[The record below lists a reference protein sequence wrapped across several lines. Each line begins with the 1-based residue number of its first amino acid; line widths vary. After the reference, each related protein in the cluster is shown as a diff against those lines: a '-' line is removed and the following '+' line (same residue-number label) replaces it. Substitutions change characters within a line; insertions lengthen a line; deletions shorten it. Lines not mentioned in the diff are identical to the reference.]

1 MDEQTIHTQPLEAR
15 ALHPFRWSGD
25 AGIARGETEQ
35 VLEAARQSSDGD
47 RVIAT
52 VLFTDIVD
60 ATAKL
65 ATLGDRKWHALLD
78 LHHALVRRALMS
90 FRGREIDTAGDGF
103 FAAFDS
109 PDLAIHCA
117 CAIADTVHKLG
128 IAVRAGLHI
137 GECEVMDK
145 KLGGLTVH
153 ICARVVM
160 LACADE
166 VLVSGTMKDLVVG
179 SGFSFQ
185 DRGFHS
191 LKGVPGDWHLYAVNR
206 SAP

>member
-1 MDEQTIHTQPLEAR
+1 MYEQTIHAQPFETR
-15 ALHPFRWSGD
+15 ALHPFRWSGN
-25 AGIARGETEQ
+25 AGIAPEEIEQ
-35 VLEAARQSSDGD
+35 ALEAAPQSSEGG
-47 RVIAT
+47 RVFAT

-65 ATLGDRKWHALLD
+65 AALGDRKWHALLD
-78 LHHALVRRALMS
+78 LHHALVRRALMG

-103 FAAFDS
+103 FAAFDR

-117 CAIADTVHKLG
+117 CAIADTVHKHG

-137 GECEVMDK
+137 GECEVMGK

-160 LACADE
+160 RACADE
-166 VLVSGTMKDLVVG
+166 VLVSGTIKDLVVG

-206 SAP
+206 DC